1 MSETIPLFPLGTVL
15 YPGLLLPLHI
25 FEDRYRQLVGDLLEG
40 PEPRRFG
47 VIAIRKGRETGID
60 GVSALYE
67 VGCAAVLRRVER
79 YEDGRYD
86 IITAGAERFRL
97 LDLDESRPYLQAEV
111 EWLPEETGDEAA
123 AGLAALA
130 TAAAF
135 RGYLEALTRRGLAEI
150 SVPDLPSDPGPLSYL
165 VAAAV
170 VADLPDRQALLARP
184 DALSRLESERALL
197 ARETAMIGSLTARP
211 APDLRYSP
219 YSSN

>member
-25 FEDRYRQLVGDLLEG
+25 FEDRYRQLVRELLEG

-97 LDLDESRPYLQAEV
+97 LALDESRPYLQAEV

-123 AGLAALA
+123 AGLAAQA

-150 SVPDLPSDPGPLSYL
+150 SVPDLPSDPAPLSYL

-170 VADLPDRQALLARP
+170 VADLPDRQALLAQP
-184 DALSRLESERALL
+184 DALRRLEAERELL

-219 YSSN
+219 YSPN